1 MEPSKSKLLLKRYFC
16 NNSAVCGYSE
26 ETNAPNSS
34 LKTCVR
40 CELVKYCSKDCEIQ
54 KRPEH
59 HVVCKERRNH
69 LRRITE
75 LKKDLNVVYNLRF
88 RQNQEHRAALGS
100 EYIATLKKLE
110 KETYEMAEEKLDY
123 HLFEKAYDFSRLSIE
138 YCKPDKGSEMFETIA
153 KTLGYQLT
161 LEYEVDGVLG
171 LRLRSLGVEICGP
184 HFMMAFFSFELSS
197 LVFAIKEMNI
207 PELCDYMNSYE
218 TFVSVLRSSSRD
230 SVYYRVYCND
240 IPLRKIKQYL
250 EMQVVNDYEAFVDK
264 NVEYQ
269 KTILTDHYLGGH
281 SMTVLEDLLFNS
293 VIRPWRWDREMGYAA
308 AAKAFSAFLQKH
320 PQIHQYLRKLL
331 FDWRENEEDNE
342 ADEEEDLEGEDDL
355 EAEEDLEEEE
365 IEEEG
370 VEEGESEEEND
381 AEREED

>member
-1 MEPSKSKLLLKRYFC
+1 MAPLKSKSKLLLKRYYC
-16 NNSAVCGYSE
+16 NNTEVCGYSE
-26 ETNAPNSS
+26 EINAPTSS
-34 LKTCVR
+34 LKSCVR
-40 CELVKYCSKDCEIQ
+40 CDLVKYCSKDCEIE

-59 HVVCKERRNH
+59 HVVCKERNNH
-69 LRRITE
+69 LRQIND
-75 LKKDLNVVYNLRF
+75 LKKDLNVVYNL
-88 RQNQEHRAALGS
+88 E
-100 EYIATLKKLE
+100 KLE
-110 KETYEMAEEKLDY
+110 KETYEMAEEKVDY
-123 HLFEKAYDFSRLSIE
+123 HLFEKAYEFFRLSIE
-138 YCKPDKGSEMFETIA
+138 YCRPEQGSEMAETIA
-153 KTLGYQLT
+153 KTLGYQLILNYEEYGEGKHGVYGLYYNIPLNILLPRIESQDG
-161 LEYEVDGVLG
+161 LEIAKFAP
-171 LRLRSLGVEICGP
+171 EIR
-184 HFMMAFFSFELSS
+184 A
-197 LVFAIKEMNI
+197 LVSRIKQMNI

-355 EAEEDLEEEE
+355 EAEEDLEEKE

>member
-69 LRRITE
+69 LRRLTE

-88 RQNQEHRAALGS
+88 RQNQEHRAASGS
-100 EYIATLKKLE
+100 EYIAMLKKLE
-110 KETYEMAEEKLDY
+110 KETYDMAEEKLDY

-138 YCKPDKGSEMFETIA
+138 YCKPDEGSEMVKTIA

-161 LEYEVDGVLG
+161 LDYEVNGV
-171 LRLRSLGVEICGP
+171 LRLRTLGVEIFGP
-184 HFMMAFFSFELSS
+184 HFMMAKLSFEICR
-197 LVFAIKEMNI
+197 LVFTIKEMNI
-207 PELCDYMNSYE
+207 PELCDYMNSYA

-250 EMQVVNDYEAFVDK
+250 EMQVENDYEAFVDK

-308 AAKAFSAFLQKH
+308 AAKAFSAFIQKH

-370 VEEGESEEEND
+370 VEEGESEEENE